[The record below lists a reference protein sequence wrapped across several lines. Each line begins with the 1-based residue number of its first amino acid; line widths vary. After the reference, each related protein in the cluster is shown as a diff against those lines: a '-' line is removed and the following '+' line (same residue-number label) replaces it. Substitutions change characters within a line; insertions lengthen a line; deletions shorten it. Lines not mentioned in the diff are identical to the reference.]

1 MFSIF
6 NIPNFLTAM
15 NMMCGIAAILLSVF
29 GRIDLAPFA
38 IFAGAILDFFDGF
51 VARLLK
57 QQGELGKQLDSLADM
72 ITFGLAPGVMIMV
85 LLSYA
90 AHIPDI
96 HLFDFGKTM
105 KIAFHYW
112 IESVISG
119 KPTTYVPFI
128 ALLIPFMSMFRLA
141 KFNIDTRQGDSFIGL
156 NTPANTIF
164 FTSFPLI
171 LAYQF
176 STNPNVGSAIYTFI
190 SPLVMIP
197 LVIFMS
203 FMLISE
209 IPFFSFKFKHYKWAG
224 NQLRFGFILACLIL
238 IPTLLAWSIPIVV
251 LLYILLSI
259 IENLFIKNKH
269 HEVQS

>member
-6 NIPNFLTAM
+6 NIPNLLTSM
-15 NMMCGIAAILLSVF
+15 NMMCGIAAILLSIF

-57 QQGELGKQLDSLADM
+57 QQGELGKQLDSLADT
-72 ITFGLAPGVMIMV
+72 ITFGLAPGIMIMV
-85 LLSYA
+85 LLSYSIN
-90 AHIPDI
+90 IPVE
-96 HLFDFGKTM
+96 HVFDFGTTM
-105 KIAFHYW
+105 KMAFNSW
-112 IESVISG
+112 FESVISG
-119 KPTTYVPFI
+119 KPTSYVPFL

-171 LAYQF
+171 LASQF
-176 STNPNVGSAIYTFI
+176 SSIPVLDSAIYTII
-190 SPLVMIP
+190 SPLIMIP
-197 LVIFMS
+197 MVIFMS
-203 FMLISE
+203 LMLISE
-209 IPFFSFKFKHYKWAG
+209 IPFFSFKFKHFKWSG
-224 NQLRFGFILACLIL
+224 NQLRFGFILSCLIL

-251 LLYILLSI
+251 FLYILLSI

-269 HEVQS
+269 HEIQS

>member
-6 NIPNFLTAM
+6 NIPNLLTSM
-15 NMMCGIAAILLSVF
+15 NMMCGIAAILLSIY

-57 QQGELGKQLDSLADM
+57 QQGELGKQLDSLADT
-72 ITFGLAPGVMIMV
+72 ITFGLAPGIMILV
-85 LLSYA
+85 LLTYA
-90 AHIPDI
+90 IDIPST
-96 HLFDFGKTM
+96 HVTDFGSTM
-105 KIAFHYW
+105 KMSYNTWF
-112 IESVISG
+112 ESVLNGS
-119 KPTTYVPFI
+119 PTSYLPFF

-141 KFNIDTRQGDSFIGL
+141 KFNIDLRQGDSFIGL

-171 LAYQF
+171 LASQF
-176 STNPNVGSAIYTFI
+176 SAVPDFSSVIYSVI
-190 SPLVMIP
+190 SPWFMISM
-197 LVIFMS
+197 VIFMS

-209 IPFFSFKFKHYKWAG
+209 IPFFSFKFKHYKWSG
-224 NQLRFGFILACLIL
+224 NQLRFGFILTCLIL

-251 LLYILLSI
+251 FLYIILSI
-259 IENLFIKNKH
+259 IENLFLKNKQ
-269 HEVQS
+269 HEIQS